1 MCACSHH
8 SFSIPGPCTPR
19 PILLFQAFNLS
30 SAFITGTGYGLEW
43 DCFYGAWH
51 GAAVTS
57 TASAVAAVTRRCSS
71 SLSDVRVLPPQFPDS
86 WAVYAATD
94 PAFQAFNLSSAF
106 LTGTG
111 YGLEWDCFY
120 GAWHGAAVTSTASA
134 VAAVTSRC
142 SSSLSDVC
150 VLSSQ
155 FPDSW
160 AVYAATD
167 PAFRAFNLSSAFI
180 TGTGYGLEWD
190 CFYGAWH
197 GAAVTSTASAVAA
210 VTSRCCSSSSDVCVL
225 SSQFPDSWAVY
236 AATDPAFQ
244 AFNLSAAFITGTGY
258 GLEWDCFYGAWHR
271 AAVMSTASAVAAVT
285 SRWSSSSSDVR
296 VLPPQFPD
304 SLAVYAATDP
314 AFQAFNLSSAFITG
328 TGYGLE
334 WDCFYGAWHGA
345 AVTSTALAVAA
356 VTSRCSSSSSD
367 VCVLSSQFPDSWA
380 VYAATDPA
388 FQAFNLSSAFITGT
402 GYGLEWDCFYGAW
415 HGAAVTS
422 TASAVAAVTS
432 RCSSSSSDVCVLS
445 SQFPRFLGRVRR
457 DRSCFLSFQFI
468 IGVYHGHRLRT

>member
-1 MCACSHH
+1 M
-8 SFSIPGPCTPR
+8 
-19 PILLFQAFNLS
+19 
-30 SAFITGTGYGLEW
+30 
-43 DCFYGAWH
+43 
-51 GAAVTS
+51 
-57 TASAVAAVTRRCSS
+57 ASAVAAVTSRCSS
-71 SLSDVRVLPPQFPDS
+71 SSSDVCVLSLQFPDS

-106 LTGTG
+106 ITGTG
-111 YGLEWDCFY
+111 YGLEWDCFFRRM
-120 GAWHGAAVTSTASA
+120 A
-134 VAAVTSRC
+134 RRN
-142 SSSLSDVC
+142 SDVYGISGGRSYQQMQFFVVRC
-150 VLSSQ
+150 ARAPTTVSRFLGR

-167 PAFRAFNLSSAFI
+167 PAFQAFNLSSAFI

-210 VTSRCCSSSSDVCVL
+210 VTSRCSSSSSDVCVL
-225 SSQFPDSWAVY
+225 SLQFPDSWAVY

-244 AFNLSAAFITGTGY
+244 AFNLSSAFITGTGY

-285 SRWSSSSSDVR
+285 SRCSSSSSDVR

-367 VCVLSSQFPDSWA
+367 VCVLSSQFLDSWA

-445 SQFPRFLGRVRR
+445 SQFPDSWAAYAATDPAF
-457 DRSCFLSFQFI
+457 
-468 IGVYHGHRLRT
+468 